1 MNTTKNLVLAAVA
14 VMSLA
19 VMSLGVG
26 TAMAQDGGQAYPE
39 YWSARQRTAPAGATF
54 TRDSSAVQSGSSD
67 FDQSGSDH
75 SATYILNHGLAGA
88 GGVAG

>member
-1 MNTTKNLVLAAVA
+1 MNTTKNLVLAAV
-14 VMSLA
+14 A

-39 YWSARQRTAPAGATF
+39 YWSARQGTAPAGATF
-54 TRDSSAVQSGSSD
+54 MRDSSAVQSGSSD

-75 SATYILNHGLAGA
+75 SAAYILNHGLAGA